1 MTRCWYGRPSRHTEA
16 PRHGE
21 PEKGFSVASVSR
33 WVVITTAFLVF
44 SCSRGA
50 EPDAYGNVET
60 TQVTVSAETAGR
72 LVAFEVREGQVLTA
86 SAEVGRINPS
96 ELELQREQAEAQRE
110 ASESRIDETARQQPI
125 VEAQRSAA
133 AAQVEAARAQLA
145 AITSQ
150 LVIAQRALDRTK
162 RLIDQSAATTQQ
174 LDQAERDVR
183 VLEEQ
188 QRAQKAQIEA
198 NERQVAVHAG
208 QLAAIGAQRRT
219 ATRQASSAA
228 AQVELVADRL
238 RKTTITNPIAGTVL
252 TTYAEAGEFVQPGQ
266 PLYAIANLGV
276 VDVRAYITETQL
288 ASVQVGQQTMVTVD
302 VGKDMRQ
309 SLPGT
314 VTWIASE
321 AQFTPTP
328 VQTRDERADLV
339 YAVKIRV
346 DNSKGLLKLGM
357 PVDVQFGQR
366 P

>member
-1 MTRCWYGRPSRHTEA
+1 MIRY
-16 PRHGE
+16 
-21 PEKGFSVASVSR
+21 
-33 WVVITTAFLVF
+33 VIAAALLAA
-44 SCSRGA
+44 SCSRGE

-60 TQVTVSAETAGR
+60 TQVTVSAEAAGR
-72 LVAFEVREGQVLTA
+72 IVALDVQEGQTLAAAAT
-86 SAEVGRINPS
+86 VGRINPS
-96 ELELQREQAEAQRE
+96 ELELQREQADAQRE
-110 ASESRIDETARQQPI
+110 ASESRVDETARQRPI

-133 AAQVEAARAQLA
+133 AAQVEAARAQLG

-162 RLIDQSAATTQQ
+162 RLVDQSAATTQQ

-188 QRAQKAQIEA
+188 QRAQRAQIEA
-198 NERQVAVHAG
+198 YERQVAVHTG
-208 QLAAIGAQRRT
+208 QLAAIDAQRRT
-219 ATRQASSAA
+219 AARQASSAA
-228 AQVELVADRL
+228 AQVGLVDDRL
-238 RKTTITNPIAGTVL
+238 RKTTITNPIDGTVL

-266 PLYAIANLGV
+266 PLYAIANLAV
-276 VDVRAYITETQL
+276 VDVRAYIAETQL
-288 ASVQVGQQTMVTVD
+288 ASVQVGQLATVTMD
-302 VGKDMRQ
+302 VGKETGGGDSTTRQ
-309 SLPGT
+309 SLSGK

-339 YAVKIRV
+339 YAIKIRV

>member
-1 MTRCWYGRPSRHTEA
+1 MMWRWIGIGT
-16 PRHGE
+16 
-21 PEKGFSVASVSR
+21 VALC
-33 WVVITTAFLVF
+33 AA
-44 SCSRGA
+44 SCSSGE

-60 TQVTVSAETAGR
+60 TQVTVSAEAAGR
-72 LVAFEVREGQVLTA
+72 LVAFDVHEGQTLAAAAT
-86 SAEVGRINPS
+86 VGRINPS
-96 ELELQREQAEAQRE
+96 ELELQREQADAQRE
-110 ASESRIDETARQQPI
+110 ASESRVDETARQRPI

-133 AAQVEAARAQLA
+133 AAQVEAARAQLG

-150 LVIAQRALDRTK
+150 LVIAQRALDRTR
-162 RLIDQSAATTQQ
+162 RLVDQSAATTQQ

-198 NERQVAVHAG
+198 YERQVAVHTG
-208 QLAAIGAQRRT
+208 QLAAVVAQRRT
-219 ATRQASSAA
+219 AARQASSAA
-228 AQVELVADRL
+228 AQVELVDDRL
-238 RKTTITNPIAGTVL
+238 RRTTITNPIDGTVL

-266 PLYAIANLGV
+266 PLYAIANLAV
-276 VDVRAYITETQL
+276 VDVRAYIAETQL
-288 ASVQVGQQTMVTVD
+288 ASVQVGQRATVTVD
-302 VGKDMRQ
+302 VENQRQ
-309 SLPGT
+309 SLPGQ

-339 YAVKIRV
+339 YAIKIRV
-346 DNSKGLLKLGM
+346 DNNKGLLKLGM